1 MEERMRK
8 TLTACGA
15 AIALILSQA
24 IYAPVQAD
32 DLAKTRTSGS
42 TKPGLGSGPAEQ
54 KSLPSSAPPA
64 TTTQTTGATHQ
75 DPTVK
80 AMNRNEEAKVNKEG
94 K

>member
-1 MEERMRK
+1 MKK
-8 TLTACGA
+8 TISACGVV
-15 AIALILSQA
+15 IALVLSQSLC
-24 IYAPVQAD
+24 APVLAD

-54 KSLPSSAPPA
+54 KSVPSTAPPA

-80 AMNRNEEAKVNKEG
+80 TMNRDAEAKINKEG

>member
-1 MEERMRK
+1 MIK
-8 TLTACGA
+8 IVTACA
-15 AIALILSQA
+15 VATALILSQA
-24 IYAPVQAD
+24 ICAPVQAD

-64 TTTQTTGATHQ
+64 TTTQTTGATNQ
-75 DPTVK
+75 DPKVK
-80 AMNRNEEAKVNKEG
+80 TMNRDAEARINKEG